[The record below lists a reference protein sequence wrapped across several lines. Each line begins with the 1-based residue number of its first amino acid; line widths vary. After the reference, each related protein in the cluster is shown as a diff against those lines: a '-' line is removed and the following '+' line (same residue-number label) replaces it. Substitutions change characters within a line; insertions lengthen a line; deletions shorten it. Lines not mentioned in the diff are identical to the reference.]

1 MSTHNAFPTTIYVL
15 GTDRDI
21 GKTVTCIGIMAKLLT
36 PEYGYDKE
44 DIAYMK
50 PVGQETLTVVN
61 GAGASIQVD
70 KDAVLITSLLEL
82 PTYGYD
88 QISPVVWQGGL
99 TSRCIDDGAKGDPV
113 AIQQG
118 FMERIW
124 ASFLQVSEGKR
135 LVILEGTGQ
144 PGVGSVA
151 GISNGDV
158 INMLRARGVPVF
170 VIMVA
175 EGGIGSTIDQIF
187 PYLMA
192 LDHMGTRIDGFIIN
206 GVLVDKLDKIRHYL
220 TTYYTK
226 NILALYGHRLVSQP
240 PPPILGFVPT
250 VPELRYPTLRLIA
263 ETFATQPDSGI
274 EVIAPEDFDAAACQL
289 VHNLKVINLV
299 YGYEPYV
306 NPGDA
311 VVVGVNA
318 NDITLAM
325 LLLHKRLI
333 RRKGVGL
340 AGLILSCK
348 SAGGLS
354 PQVRDLLAD
363 ENLPTIAVNYDSA
376 DVIMRVDNLRV
387 KIQPYDLI
395 KRDLIIQT
403 YREHL
408 VLDLDLA
415 KAAAPAKG

>member
-1 MSTHNAFPTTIYVL
+1 MTTHNHTFPMTIYVL

-36 PEYGYDKE
+36 PEYGYRKE

-61 GAGASIQVD
+61 GEGASIQVD
-70 KDAVLITSLLEL
+70 KDAVLITALLEL

-99 TSRCIDDGAKGDPV
+99 TSRCIDEGAEGDPR
-113 AIQQG
+113 AIREA

-158 INMLRARGVPVF
+158 INMLRARGVPVY
-170 VIMVA
+170 VIMVS

-192 LDHMGTRIDGFIIN
+192 LDHIGTRVDGLLIN

-220 TTYYTK
+220 TTYYQH
-226 NILALYGHRLVSQP
+226 NMPILYGERLQQP
-240 PPPILGFVPT
+240 LPPIIGFVPT

-263 ETFATQPDSGI
+263 ETFATQKDSGI
-274 EVIAPEDFDAAACQL
+274 EVIAPEDFEAAACQL
-289 VHNLKVINLV
+289 VRNLKVINLV

-415 KAAAPAKG
+415 KAAAPTR